1 MLPDDILCNQDNFT
15 FYVVQII
22 DIDRI
27 SISQVQIT
35 FYVTKFTFNA
45 AMMIFYV
52 GEMIFHVTLYVVKMP
67 FYDFLCS

>member
-15 FYVVQII
+15 LYVVQII

-35 FYVTKFTFNA
+35 FYVTKITFNA
-45 AMMIFYV
+45 AMKIFYV
-52 GEMIFHVTLYVVKMP
+52 GEMIFYVTLYVVKMP